1 MPVTYEYTEIHP
13 KEVQRLMSLVDIL
26 RDDLIGTIPKYDEQV
41 LRNIASIM
49 SRHMSIVCQCDTCK
63 HSLSY
68 WVKVGDCSY
77 GNDVEEWDCARS
89 DDPRMLDTETVD
101 GLAPEER
108 GECPCYEP
116 RGSEE

>member
-1 MPVTYEYTEIHP
+1 MPVTYKFTEIP
-13 KEVQRLMSLVDIL
+13 PTKVERLISLMDIL
-26 RDDLIGTIPKYDEQV
+26 REDLKGTISKYDEEI
-41 LRNIASIM
+41 LCNIASTM
-49 SRHMSIVCQCDTCK
+49 APHRRIVCQCDTCK
-63 HSLSY
+63 HSMSY

-77 GNDVEEWDCARS
+77 GNDVEEWECARS
-89 DDPRMLDTETVD
+89 DDPRMLDTETID